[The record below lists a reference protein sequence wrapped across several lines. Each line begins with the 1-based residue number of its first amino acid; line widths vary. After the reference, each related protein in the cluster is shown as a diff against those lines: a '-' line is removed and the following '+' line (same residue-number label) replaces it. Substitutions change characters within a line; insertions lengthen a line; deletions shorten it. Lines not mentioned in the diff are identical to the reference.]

1 MGFKKREIANTNADS
16 SNAVTPSVRLHSMSL
31 VTIASLLNAEL
42 HGASDAGP
50 LLTGVQDDS
59 RKVRKG
65 ELFVAVKGMSVDGH
79 DYVKAA
85 AKKGAAALVV
95 ERLLDVSIPQLLV
108 DDASRALGTLAAH
121 AAGRPAD
128 SLATIGITGTN
139 GKTTTSYLIEAMLVA
154 AGKVPGVLGTV
165 SYRWN
170 GKETP
175 APYTTPTPLVLQDA
189 FTTMKAEGCDTAL
202 LEVSSAALHMDRLV
216 GTQFDVAAFSNLSQ
230 DHLDIHK
237 TMEEYRDAKARLF
250 HDQLAPGGTCVIN
263 IDDEAGSFMARAAGK
278 AKVLRVSRKPDADA
292 EIRVMSFSS
301 TIDGIEA
308 TIATPTGTLEIRS
321 KALIGHYN
329 VDNVALAVGIG
340 EALEI
345 PHNIIAKGISEMH
358 GVPGRVE
365 RVDNDH
371 GLNVFVDY
379 AHTPDALENVLAALR
394 PITKAR
400 LLCVFGC
407 GGDRDPDKRPQMGA
421 AVAQAA
427 DLAFVT
433 SDNPRTEDPQAILDM
448 ITPAV
453 PDAFF
458 VDVDRRIAIQAAIA
472 EATPNDVV
480 LIAGKGHEDYQI
492 VGTEKEHFDDRE
504 EARAACEVRK
514 SFSKDGILLETQ
526 GTCTREGPSS
536 EFSRIVIDGRS
547 AAPGDLYV
555 AIKGERFDGHDF
567 CQQALD
573 AGATGLLVEKGRGQ
587 FECAT
592 VIEVEDPREALGN
605 IARRYR
611 QQWGGKVIGI
621 TGSAGK
627 TTTKDLLAAALRS
640 TGRVHAAKGSNNN
653 ETGVPLT
660 LLGMRDYHDYAVI
673 EMGMRAL
680 GEIDYLADIAL
691 PDVAVVTNAGTAH
704 VGRLGSPAAIARAK
718 GEIYGCH
725 TGGGIGI
732 YPESDPRLAD
742 LARACET
749 KLSFADATE
758 SPQPEANLSLV
769 SYEPKGV
776 GGCEIV
782 VEYEG
787 KHYTI
792 ALPLVGKHNAINACC
807 ALLAGIAAGA
817 EPEDVT
823 KSIAS
828 VRAPDMRGEIRE
840 IAGRN
845 VLVDCYNANPASM
858 EAALQTLSELRGEGG
873 AAFAVLGDMLELGE
887 QSSAAHKRIGKHSAS
902 LKIPVVAL
910 GEFRKS
916 IVEGASGTGGEAWS
930 AADPLAA
937 ARAALACTEP
947 GDWILLKASRGMKLE
962 RVADSM
968 QTEAQTDR

>member
-1 MGFKKREIANTNADS
+1 M
-16 SNAVTPSVRLHSMSL
+16 RLHPMSL
-31 VTIASLLNAEL
+31 ATLAALLGAKL
-42 HGASDAGP
+42 HGASDES
-50 LLTGVQDDS
+50 LVLSGVQDDS
-59 RKVRKG
+59 RHVKAG
-65 ELFVAVKGMSVDGH
+65 ELFVAVKGLNVDGH
-79 DYVKAA
+79 NYVEAA
-85 AKKGAAALVV
+85 TKNGAAALVV
-95 ERLLDVSIPQLLV
+95 ERVLKTSLPQLV
-108 DDASRALGTLAAH
+108 VANASRALGALAAH

-128 SLATIGITGTN
+128 SLTTIGITGTN
-139 GKTTTSYLIEAMLVA
+139 GKTTTSYLIEAMLEA
-154 AGKVPGVLGTV
+154 AGKTPGVLGTV

-170 GKETP
+170 GKEIA
-175 APYTTPTPLVLQDA
+175 APYTTPTPLVLQNA
-189 FTTMKAEGCDTAL
+189 FTEMKAEGCDTAL

-216 GTQFDVAAFSNLSQ
+216 GTAFDVAAFSNLSQ

-250 HDQLAPGGTCVIN
+250 NDQLAPGGVCVIN
-263 IDDEAGSFMARAAGK
+263 VDDEAGAFMAEAAGD
-278 AKVLRVSRKPDADA
+278 AKVLRVSRNPDTDA
-292 EIRVMSFSS
+292 EIRVLSFTS
-301 TIDGIEA
+301 TIDGIE
-308 TIATPTGTLEIRS
+308 TEIATPTGKLKIRS

-329 VDNVALAVGIG
+329 VDNIALAVGIG
-340 EALEI
+340 EALGFS
-345 PHNIIAKGISEMH
+345 HNVIAKGISEMR

-371 GLNVFVDY
+371 GLNILVDY
-379 AHTPDALENVLAALR
+379 AHTPDALVNVLAALR

-421 AVAQAA
+421 AVAEAA

-433 SDNPRTEDPQAILDM
+433 SDNPRTEEPQAILDM

-458 VDVDRRIAIQAAIA
+458 VDVDRRTAIRAAIL

-480 LIAGKGHEDYQI
+480 LIAGKGHEDYQ
-492 VGTEKEHFDDRE
+492 VLGTEKVHFDDRE
-504 EARAACEVRK
+504 EAKAACDTRK
-514 SFSKDGILLETQ
+514 TFSKDSILLETQ
-526 GTCTREGPSS
+526 GRCTSEGAST
-536 EFSRIVIDGRS
+536 EFTRVIIDGRS

-555 AIKGERFDGHDF
+555 AIKGETFDGHDF

-573 AGATGLLVEKGRGQ
+573 AGATGLLVETGRGNYKG
-587 FECAT
+587 AT
-592 VIEVEDPREALGN
+592 VIEVADPREALGS

-611 QQWGGKVIGI
+611 QDWGGKLVGI

-640 TGRVHAAKGSNNN
+640 SGRVHAAKGSNNN

-660 LLGMRDYHDYAVI
+660 LLGIRAHHDYAIV

-691 PDVAVVTNAGTAH
+691 PNVAVVTNAGTAH
-704 VGRLGSPAAIARAK
+704 IGRLGSPAAIARAK
-718 GEIYGCH
+718 GEIYGSH

-742 LARACET
+742 LARACAS
-749 KLSFADATE
+749 KRSFADATE
-758 SPQPEANLSLV
+758 TPQPDADLSLV
-769 SYEPKGV
+769 HYTPKGV
-776 GGCEIV
+776 GGSEIV
-782 VEYEG
+782 VEYDG
-787 KHYTI
+787 AQYTI

-807 ALLAGIAAGA
+807 ALLAAIAVGA
-817 EPEDVT
+817 DAKDAT
-823 KSIAS
+823 RSIAG
-828 VRAPDMRGEIRE
+828 VRAPNMRGEIRE
-840 IAGRN
+840 IAGRH

-858 EAALQTLSELRGEGG
+858 EAALQTLSELREDA

-887 QSSAAHKRIGKHSAS
+887 QSSAAHQRIGEHAAS
-902 LKIPVVAL
+902 LKVPVVAM
-910 GEFRKS
+910 GEFRTS
-916 IVEGASGTGGEAWS
+916 IVAGVCGSGGEAWS

-937 ARAALACTEP
+937 ARAVLACTKP

-968 QTEAQTDR
+968 HTAQSWPNTAQSWPDTDTEADR